1 MTRSVI
7 RKMLGAGS
15 GCDTKML
22 KLISELSA
30 ALGFLSLPSSD
41 ITTSMNQIG
50 IAKGWFAN
58 WRRHI
63 IVSCARCCGSIG
75 GCAAA

>member
-7 RKMLGAGS
+7 QKMSGASS

-30 ALGFLSLPSSD
+30 ALGFLSLPCSGLTRISP
-41 ITTSMNQIG
+41 IG
-50 IAKGWFAN
+50 IAKSRFAKR
-58 WRRHI
+58 RRHT
-63 IVSCARCCGSIG
+63 IVSCARCCGFIG